1 MTSISRFQKDE
12 LDGISKKEG
21 IDPEKL
27 ARQIECG
34 RIVILNNS
42 NRNIEP
48 LAVGEGTRVKV
59 NANIGMSPDVADEG
73 LEIEKAR
80 TAVRFGADSI
90 MDLSIGGDTWQLLKR
105 ILKLN
110 VPVGTVP
117 IYQAALDSSRKSG
130 SILDMDEDQIFQTIE
145 RHARAGVDFMTIHS
159 GITKR
164 TLEVVDSSKRVMG
177 IVSRGGALLA
187 KWMRNSEKENPLY
200 KEFDYLIEL
209 IKDYNVAL
217 SLGDALRP
225 GCIADSTD
233 QVQIE
238 ELLILGE
245 LVEVCRDKG
254 VGAIVE
260 GPGHV
265 PINEIE
271 ANVLLQKRLCK
282 GAPFYVLGPIVTDI
296 SAGYDHISAAIGGA
310 IAAMHGADFLCYV
323 TPSEH
328 LALPDFNDVR
338 DGVMASRIAAHAAD
352 IARGIGVSEDLRCSQ
367 ARASL
372 DWEAMFN
379 NLLDSSRAN
388 DVRRKRHPRDPRTCT
403 MCGDFCSIKQ

>member
-21 IDPEKL
+21 IGREKL

-217 SLGDALRP
+217 SLG
-225 GCIADSTD
+225 
-233 QVQIE
+233 
-238 ELLILGE
+238 E

-388 DVRRKRHPRDPRTCT
+388 DVRRERHPRDPRTCT
-403 MCGDFCSIKQ
+403 MCGDFCSINQ